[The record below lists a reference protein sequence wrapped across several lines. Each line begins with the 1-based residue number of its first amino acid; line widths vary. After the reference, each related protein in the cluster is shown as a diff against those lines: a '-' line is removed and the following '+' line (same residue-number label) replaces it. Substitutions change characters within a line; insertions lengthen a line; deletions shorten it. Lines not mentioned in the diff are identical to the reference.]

1 MTTAS
6 TTPKAKPAAKTTAV
20 KAKPAEAAPASTD
33 EVAAPVEAVAAP
45 VEAAAPA
52 LVPAAEVIEQAV
64 AAGKDTLEQVVKASQ
79 DAATKGYDQA
89 VAVAKDQVE
98 AVQKAQAQA
107 VKSSEEALAAAK
119 ENLDA
124 VVKAGQMLAQGL
136 QDLSKSVVVLTQEA
150 VEESVAST
158 KKLLGAKSLHEA
170 VDIHSAHAKAQI
182 DRLLSEGAR
191 LSDSTRKLFE
201 EALAPVQSRLQATV
215 DKISNL
221 TKH

>member
-1 MTTAS
+1 MTTAT
-6 TTPKAKPAAKTTAV
+6 TTPKAKSAAKTTAA
-20 KAKPAEAAPASTD
+20 KAKPVEAAPV
-33 EVAAPVEAVAAP
+33 EAAPVEAVAAP
-45 VEAAAPA
+45 VETVAPA
-52 LVPAAEVIEQAV
+52 VVPAAEVIEQAV
-64 AAGKDTLEQVVKASQ
+64 AVGKDTLEQVVKASQ
-79 DAATKGYDQA
+79 DAAAKGYDQA

-98 AVQKAQAQA
+98 AVQKVQAQA